1 MQDEQAGHCAH
12 HDNVTFKIA
21 AHATVHCLIG
31 CAIGEF
37 IGLAIGV
44 SLGLKPLAIT
54 ALAVVC
60 AYISGFTFAT
70 YTLIKKRGINA
81 KAAFKVI
88 WLGELVSI
96 AVMELAMNL
105 ADYLVGGMS
114 AKSIADP
121 IFWAGYAAALVAGY
135 IAALPVNYALLKREL
150 KHCH

>member
-1 MQDEQAGHCAH
+1 MEHADHCAH
-12 HDNVTFKIA
+12 SDHVTFKIA

-37 IGLAIGV
+37 IGLSIGV

-54 ALAVVC
+54 LLAVVC

-70 YTLIKKRGINA
+70 YTLIKKRNIDAG
-81 KAAFKVI
+81 AAFRVI
-88 WLGELVSI
+88 WLGELISI
-96 AVMELAMNL
+96 AAMEIAMNIT
-105 ADYLVGGMS
+105 DYLVGGMH
-114 AKSIADP
+114 AKSMLDP
-121 IFWAGYAAALVAGY
+121 IFWVGYGAALVAGY